1 MAVRKHVLEVSG
13 DPALEGN
20 DRRVQRGLDGV
31 SEDLRELEAAVF
43 DAQAFGGSGSVW
55 ATPTPTTTQEA
66 ITRMAAAVA
75 GLLGTPIP

>member
-1 MAVRKHVLEVSG
+1 MAVRKHVIEVSG
-13 DPALEGN
+13 DPGLEGN

-55 ATPTPTTTQEA
+55 VAPTPTTVQDA
-66 ITRMAAAVA
+66 ITRMAA
-75 GLLGTPIP
+75 LLVVLSGGPIP